1 MNDSTIQM
9 IAQAVIANTKVIQSL
24 IDALP
29 HDAKVAVA
37 EIASPAPVAM
47 SAPAPAPAPV
57 AMSAPAPAPA
67 PVAMPAPAPAPVAMP
82 APPVFAAQ
90 VPTPAQGSA
99 APFTDVKGMID
110 YVMGVYRELGPQKGA
125 QIQNV
130 LTGLGYQ
137 NINDVTPEHYSA
149 LFQGVEQLK
158 VA

>member
-37 EIASPAPVAM
+37 EIASPAPVP
-47 SAPAPAPAPV
+47 APAPAPAPV
-57 AMSAPAPAPA
+57 PAPA
-67 PVAMPAPAPAPVAMP
+67 PAPAPAPVAMP
-82 APPVFAAQ
+82 APPVFAA
-90 VPTPAQGSA
+90 PAPAPAQGSA

-125 QIQNV
+125 LIQNV

-137 NINDVTPEHYSA
+137 NINDVKPEHYSA

>member
-37 EIASPAPVAM
+37 EIASPAPV
-47 SAPAPAPAPV
+47 PAPAPAPV
-57 AMSAPAPAPA
+57 AMPA
-67 PVAMPAPAPAPVAMP
+67 PVPAPAPAPVAMP
-82 APPVFAAQ
+82 APPMFAA
-90 VPTPAQGSA
+90 PAPAPATAAA

-137 NINDVTPEHYSA
+137 NINDVKPEHYSA

>member
-37 EIASPAPVAM
+37 EIASPAPA
-47 SAPAPAPAPV
+47 
-57 AMSAPAPAPA
+57 
-67 PVAMPAPAPAPVAMP
+67 PAPAPAPVAMP
-82 APPVFAAQ
+82 APPVFAA
-90 VPTPAQGSA
+90 PAPAPATVAA

-137 NINDVTPEHYSA
+137 NINDVKPEHYSA

>member
-37 EIASPAPVAM
+37 EIAS
-47 SAPAPAPAPV
+47 PAPV

>member
-37 EIASPAPVAM
+37 EIASPT
-47 SAPAPAPAPV
+47 PAPAPAPV
-57 AMSAPAPAPA
+57 AMPAPA

-82 APPVFAAQ
+82 APAPAPAPATAA
-90 VPTPAQGSA
+90 A

>member
-82 APPVFAAQ
+82 APPVFAA
-90 VPTPAQGSA
+90 PAPAPATAAA

-137 NINDVTPEHYSA
+137 NINDVKPEHYSA

>member
-37 EIASPAPVAM
+37 EIASPT
-47 SAPAPAPAPV
+47 
-57 AMSAPAPAPA
+57 
-67 PVAMPAPAPAPVAMP
+67 PAPAPAPVAMP

-125 QIQNV
+125 LIQNV

>member
-37 EIASPAPVAM
+37 EIASPV
-47 SAPAPAPAPV
+47 
-57 AMSAPAPAPA
+57 PAPAPA
-67 PVAMPAPAPAPVAMP
+67 PVAMPAPAPAPAPVAMP
-82 APPVFAAQ
+82 APPMFAA
-90 VPTPAQGSA
+90 PAPAPATAAA

-137 NINDVTPEHYSA
+137 NINDVKPEHYSA

>member
-37 EIASPAPVAM
+37 EIASPAP
-47 SAPAPAPAPV
+47 APAPAPAPV
-57 AMSAPAPAPA
+57 AMSAPA
-67 PVAMPAPAPAPVAMP
+67 PAPAPAPVAMP

-137 NINDVTPEHYSA
+137 NINDVKPEHYSA